1 MSRTGKLPVTV
12 PASVNVTVAP
22 DKITVKGKQG
32 ELSAPLTS
40 DVVVSFGEGKIS
52 VQPANDTKRAR
63 AMWGT
68 VRSIISG
75 MVQGVDQGFIKK
87 MEIQGVGYRAAVN
100 GNILALSL
108 GYSHEIRYVIPQGIK
123 IVAPKPT
130 SLEISGADK
139 QRVGQVAAEIRQL
152 RKPEPYKGKGVRYE
166 DERVRR
172 KEGKKK

>member
-12 PASVNVTVAP
+12 PASVNVTVSP
-22 DKITVKGKQG
+22 DKVVVKGKQG
-32 ELSAPLTS
+32 ELSAPLTN
-40 DVVVSFGEGKIS
+40 DVVVTFGDGKLT
-52 VQPANDTKRAR
+52 VEPANDTKRSR

-68 VRSIISG
+68 VRSILNS
-75 MVQGVDQGFIKK
+75 MVQGVDTGFIKR

-100 GNILALSL
+100 GNVLALSL
-108 GYSHEIRYVIPQGIK
+108 GYSHEIRYVIPEGIK

-152 RKPEPYKGKGVRYE
+152 RKPEPYKGKGVRY
-166 DERVRR
+166 DNERVRR

>member
-1 MSRTGKLPVTV
+1 MSRTGKYPVAV
-12 PASVNVTVAP
+12 PSSVSVTVAE
-22 DKITVKGKQG
+22 DKITIKGKQG
-32 ELSAPLTS
+32 ELIAPLTS
-40 DVVVSFGEGKIS
+40 DVVVTFNDGKIT

-68 VRSIISG
+68 VRSIVNG
-75 MVQGVDQGFIKK
+75 MVQGVDKGFTKSL
-87 MEIQGVGYRAAVN
+87 EILGVGYRASVT
-100 GNILALSL
+100 GNVLALSL

-123 IVAPKPT
+123 ITTPKPT
-130 SLEISGADK
+130 TLEISGADK

-152 RKPEPYKGKGVRYE
+152 RKPEPYKGKGVRYS